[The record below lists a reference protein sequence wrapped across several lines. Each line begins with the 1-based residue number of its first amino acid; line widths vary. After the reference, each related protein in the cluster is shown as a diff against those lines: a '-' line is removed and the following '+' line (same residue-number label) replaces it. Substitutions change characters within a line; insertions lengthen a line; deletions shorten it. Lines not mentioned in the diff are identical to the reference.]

1 MKVYLRTYGCQMNER
16 DSEHIAA
23 DFAGRGW
30 EIADSPDDA
39 DAIIVN
45 ACSVREQAELKVVG
59 LLGRLVSARLARPR
73 GGLPAIG
80 LIGCMAQNF
89 GAKIVSKFPEIDFV
103 AGSHKT
109 AAVPDI
115 AEEIVRRRLA
125 GIGHPPCP
133 REWAGALQDSPK
145 PLSTSPTTPPIS

>member
-1 MKVYLRTYGCQMNER
+1 MNER

-73 GGLPAIG
+73 GG
-80 LIGCMAQNF
+80 
-89 GAKIVSKFPEIDFV
+89 
-103 AGSHKT
+103 
-109 AAVPDI
+109 
-115 AEEIVRRRLA
+115 
-125 GIGHPPCP
+125 CP
-133 REWAGALQDSPK
+133 Q
-145 PLSTSPTTPPIS
+145 